1 MTTSATFHAV
11 CCMSCSMG
19 HMKYLDRFTVFYL
32 KCVITG
38 CSRETHKMAVIY
50 VAAGQEDKQSVL
62 SNTAGS
68 AAYEHF
74 VSGLGWEASHPHSLE
89 LIVLWILYM
98 YFGEIV
104 FFLRAV
110 VC

>member
-1 MTTSATFHAV
+1 
-11 CCMSCSMG
+11 MG

-74 VSGLGWEASHPHSLE
+74 VSGLGWEASQPHSL
-89 LIVLWILYM
+89 
-98 YFGEIV
+98 FNS
-104 FFLRAV
+104 FLSCGFCMFVTFLV
-110 VC
+110 VVGC